1 MMSKEQFLYDEQ
13 IQGIRRGDFIRWSS
27 SLKAVANALNDLD
40 KDRLAAELWSLYS
53 EFSVLLGNDDDE

>member
-1 MMSKEQFLYDEQ
+1 MSAVEFSYDEH
-13 IQGIRRGDFIRWSS
+13 INGIRRGDFVRWSS

>member
-1 MMSKEQFLYDEQ
+1 MSATEFSYDEQ
-13 IQGIRRGDFIRWSS
+13 MDGIRRGDFVRWSS